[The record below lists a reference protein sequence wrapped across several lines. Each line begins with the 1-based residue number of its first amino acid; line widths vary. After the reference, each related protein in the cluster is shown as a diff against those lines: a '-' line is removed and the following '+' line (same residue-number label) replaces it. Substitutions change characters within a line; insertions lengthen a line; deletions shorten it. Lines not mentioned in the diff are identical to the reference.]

1 MIKIENLIYPL
12 AVILG
17 IVLIVTPEYDVHISF
32 LFWVALMFYCMLNI
46 EKRVLLMLF
55 AFTVFV
61 FCMTRIVIP
70 EYYINDFIQD
80 SQLYSMSF
88 SQDVHN
94 FVARACFLSLVG
106 ALVGFNLVS
115 ANINS
120 DYRLNIDPN
129 SYQITQIRKISKY
142 LYLLS
147 VILVVYS
154 IYTRFSFV
162 AAYGYMDSYIDYSN
176 SLPTVLSKFAS
187 TNALCFY
194 LFLVT
199 LPSKKEAKPILI
211 VFMLV
216 AVFSL
221 LTGARTGFIMSL
233 ITLLVYLLL
242 RNRIDPYDPW
252 LTRKVKIAILFSLPF
267 ITALMFIVMLMRGES
282 SVSNISFVDMV
293 INSIYQQG
301 SILEVL
307 GVSYENADRIPYR
320 IWSFGR
326 VIDSYDNNF
335 LFQILGIGQAFKA
348 NTVDFAINGHSLANY
363 LTYTYQTQ
371 RYLAGGGMGSSF
383 IAESWLDFGYLGVVG
398 FSVVYGVILSK
409 FFVWARKNVW
419 IFAISFYMVNAI
431 IYVPRA
437 GAADFVS
444 DILSPTY
451 LLLLIGIYFYTKPK
465 TYV

>member
-1 MIKIENLIYPL
+1 
-12 AVILG
+12 
-17 IVLIVTPEYDVHISF
+17 
-32 LFWVALMFYCMLNI
+32 
-46 EKRVLLMLF
+46 
-55 AFTVFV
+55 
-61 FCMTRIVIP
+61 
-70 EYYINDFIQD
+70 
-80 SQLYSMSF
+80 
-88 SQDVHN
+88 
-94 FVARACFLSLVG
+94 
-106 ALVGFNLVS
+106 
-115 ANINS
+115 
-120 DYRLNIDPN
+120 
-129 SYQITQIRKISKY
+129 
-142 LYLLS
+142 
-147 VILVVYS
+147 
-154 IYTRFSFV
+154 
-162 AAYGYMDSYIDYSN
+162 
-176 SLPTVLSKFAS
+176 
-187 TNALCFY
+187 
-194 LFLVT
+194 
-199 LPSKKEAKPILI
+199 
-211 VFMLV
+211 MLV

-398 FSVVYGVILSK
+398 FSVVYGVILAK
-409 FFVWARKNVW
+409 FFVWARKMYG
-419 IFAISFYMVNAI
+419 FA
-431 IYVPRA
+431 
-437 GAADFVS
+437 
-444 DILSPTY
+444 LSHS
-451 LLLLIGIYFYTKPK
+451 IW
-465 TYV
+465 